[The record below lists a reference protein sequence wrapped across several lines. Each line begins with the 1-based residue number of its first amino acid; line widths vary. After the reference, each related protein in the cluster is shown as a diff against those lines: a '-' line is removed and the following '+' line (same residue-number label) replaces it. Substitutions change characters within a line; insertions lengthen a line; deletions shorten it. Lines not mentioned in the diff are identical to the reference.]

1 MMPFLTKTVE
11 LPKSTVQ
18 NIVSRIKLTG
28 SPLYG
33 KRPGAPKKIDE
44 RAERHMEVTVKN
56 NPSATYDDLRL
67 DLKGA
72 VLFIRSL
79 SSLIN
84 YFVEGDTIPAVC
96 SKVGYQCKIDM
107 RVTVS
112 HKDCVDLSVV
122 EYAKITSYN
131 KYYKDKVKAVL
142 SSTIYFRNYQKNDS
156 NVKFVS
162 SMLIARLEGELL
174 LYYKAD
180 RNWFA
185 VDKIA
190 DVDVPQSID
199 HIKEGGINTFVNPLK
214 NHLFM
219 AISCMFIQS
228 IIMVIHNCHII
239 RPGYSIGDTLSA
251 APLLYLGNHY

>member
-1 MMPFLTKTVE
+1 
-11 LPKSTVQ
+11 
-18 NIVSRIKLTG
+18 
-28 SPLYG
+28 
-33 KRPGAPKKIDE
+33 
-44 RAERHMEVTVKN
+44 
-56 NPSATYDDLRL
+56 
-67 DLKGA
+67 
-72 VLFIRSL
+72 
-79 SSLIN
+79 
-84 YFVEGDTIPAVC
+84 
-96 SKVGYQCKIDM
+96 M

-156 NVKFVS
+156 N
-162 SMLIARLEGELL
+162 
-174 LYYKAD
+174 AD

-214 NHLFM
+214 
-219 AISCMFIQS
+219 
-228 IIMVIHNCHII
+228 
-239 RPGYSIGDTLSA
+239 
-251 APLLYLGNHY
+251 